1 MTPALRARAKSA
13 LIAGTIVLRHL
24 GCDVQIGSTTSN
36 TSTAVL
42 ADFSVTAT
50 GSGIDGICSVI
61 IGLGPPVPDGAG
73 SALWAG
79 ADPAYVPNASD
90 MTTAR
95 INELMG
101 ISILWTKTSNHLF

>member
-1 MTPALRARAKSA
+1 M
-13 LIAGTIVLRHL
+13 VLRHL

-42 ADFSVTAT
+42 AGFNVTAT
-50 GSGIDGICSVI
+50 GSGIGGICSVI

-73 SALWAG
+73 SALWAV